1 MFLNWIYDNYLE
13 VLGAITGLIY
23 LYFSI
28 NQLIWLWPLGIITSF
43 LYIFVFFQAKFYA
56 DMSLQFY
63 YLIVSFYGW
72 YHWIKG
78 RKVNVDDG
86 IEKLPVI
93 RAKVKTI
100 ALLILITFILSFVAG
115 YFLDNNTDSPI
126 PYWDAFTTSG
136 SIVATWMLA
145 RKMIENWIFWVV
157 IDFVALGTYLYK
169 GLFATA
175 VLFLVYTFMAVIG
188 FYKWKKSLKV

>member
-1 MFLNWIYDNYLE
+1 
-13 VLGAITGLIY
+13 
-23 LYFSI
+23 
-28 NQLIWLWPLGIITSF
+28 
-43 LYIFVFFQAKFYA
+43 
-56 DMSLQFY
+56 
-63 YLIVSFYGW
+63 
-72 YHWIKG
+72 
-78 RKVNVDDG
+78 
-86 IEKLPVI
+86 
-93 RAKVKTI
+93 
-100 ALLILITFILSFVAG
+100 VAG

-169 GLFATA
+169 GLFATT